1 MEVRQEED
9 RVPGGKVMVIAGIVV
24 VVSAIYILAA
34 LGIETC
40 GPKGP
45 LPGAYGQ
52 DVPQE
57 VNAMELTLFDTELPS
72 EIAVRQERAY
82 LDSFGWIDPEAGI
95 ARVPIDVAIDLY
107 LAERGVQAEGG
118 DSAEVLR

>member
-1 MEVRQEED
+1 MDVRQEED
-9 RVPGGKVMVIAGIVV
+9 RVPGRKVMVIAAIVV
-24 VVSAIYILAA
+24 VVSAIYIVAA
-34 LGIETC
+34 LGIEAC
-40 GPKGP
+40 GPEGP

-52 DVPQE
+52 DVPEE

-72 EIAVRQERAY
+72 EMAVRQARAY

-107 LAERGVQAEGG
+107 LAERGVEPVG
-118 DSAEVLR
+118 DDPAEVLR